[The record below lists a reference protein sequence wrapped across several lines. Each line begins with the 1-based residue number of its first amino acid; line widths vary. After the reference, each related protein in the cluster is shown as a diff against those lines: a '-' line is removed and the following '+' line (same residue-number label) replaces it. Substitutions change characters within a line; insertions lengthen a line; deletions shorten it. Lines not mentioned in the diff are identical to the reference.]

1 MLLKHIIFKVMNID
15 PRNKWRKTDSL
26 NLNRSSIDTVKEV
39 KWRSSTQTRF
49 IENYDFRNSRSKIRP
64 ILYYLI
70 RISFLTTLVIYKA
83 YFKSHHTQIQRP
95 RTRGRRRGG
104 GGEGGQVPPWTSKSF
119 SNNGSLA
126 LKCIICPSTQAKK
139 LFYLLGT
146 TYCYMVQN
154 LAGLTRTLRLL

>member
-1 MLLKHIIFKVMNID
+1 MNID

-70 RISFLTTLVIYKA
+70 RISFLTALVIYKA
-83 YFKSHHTQIQRP
+83 YFKSHHIRIQRP
-95 RTRGRRRGG
+95 KTHI
-104 GGEGGQVPPWTSKSF
+104 
-119 SNNGSLA
+119 L
-126 LKCIICPSTQAKK
+126 
-139 LFYLLGT
+139 
-146 TYCYMVQN
+146 YMKI
-154 LAGLTRTLRLL
+154 LRLCALGFCNQVLPDLHCWWSEDLCSQQLELVTYWDLCKGVSHRLKIYSTKERS